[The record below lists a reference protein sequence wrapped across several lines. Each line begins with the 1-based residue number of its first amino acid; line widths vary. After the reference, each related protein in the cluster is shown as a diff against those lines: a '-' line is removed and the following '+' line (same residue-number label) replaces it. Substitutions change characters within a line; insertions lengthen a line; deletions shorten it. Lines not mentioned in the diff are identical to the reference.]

1 MPSPEEHREEA
12 LAKEAWGGG
21 NGAGSSRLV
30 GLEGNFGKLPLV
42 GVTVGGRMGFA
53 VGLRRGSAVG
63 FTVGCGMGFA
73 VGLAATLGLSSRTRA
88 FSWLSVAA
96 GFCCCTIGSFVGF
109 RLGCFGNKIGAVVV
123 PSPRGTGGA
132 AASVPGTA
140 ADDEEVFSWASND
153 AKGTCSCFT
162 ISLTEEKEDKVN
174 CSRASTATITARPST
189 INNRKQLPL

>member
-53 VGLRRGSAVG
+53 VGFRRGSAVG

-109 RLGCFGNKIGAVVV
+109 RLGWGLRRSLLRRLCTTHCLICHCVNYFYLLSNFFQNSNVKF
-123 PSPRGTGGA
+123 
-132 AASVPGTA
+132 
-140 ADDEEVFSWASND
+140 EV
-153 AKGTCSCFT
+153 
-162 ISLTEEKEDKVN
+162 
-174 CSRASTATITARPST
+174 
-189 INNRKQLPL
+189 